1 MIGKE
6 MKEPREM
13 MWMMKDM
20 IADSL
25 GSFLFH
31 LFSLGSWLVIPFVLH
46 SPLAS
51 QTGGRSPTVA
61 SVASDGGSVWMT
73 WADRRL
79 ERGSA
84 FHYIFNNYLFIR
96 IQVQITFDIKES
108 ITYYL
113 FVLESSQRYYIIK
126 DIST

>member
-13 MWMMKDM
+13 MSMMKDM

-51 QTGGRSPTVA
+51 QTGGRSRLHDPLRSLPSLRRSDRVAPGGLPPAAPT
-61 SVASDGGSVWMT
+61 
-73 WADRRL
+73 
-79 ERGSA
+79 ERVKG
-84 FHYIFNNYLFIR
+84 
-96 IQVQITFDIKES
+96 
-108 ITYYL
+108 
-113 FVLESSQRYYIIK
+113 
-126 DIST
+126 